1 MTNITLGPRWA
12 VSGAALLLLTDTA
25 VAAEEASSPGLF
37 TGDVGNI
44 IWTLLTFLAVV
55 FVLGKFAWRP
65 ILRGLQSREE
75 FIRRSLEDADQAN
88 RQARTL
94 LSEYEQKLQEARREA
109 SGIIEEGR
117 RDAEIVRKNIHEET
131 RKEADAMI
139 ARAKREIG
147 LARDAALRD
156 LYTRSA
162 DLATDLA
169 GQILGRE
176 VKPADHLRLIEDSI
190 AALTVRDASEN

>member
-1 MTNITLGPRWA
+1 MPRFWLLMPFLLADLLSANLALGA
-12 VSGAALLLLTDTA
+12 EHGA
-25 VAAEEASSPGLF
+25 SPGLF

-44 IWTLLTFLAVV
+44 IWTLLMFLAVV

-75 FIRRSLEDADQAN
+75 FIRRSLEDADRAN

-94 LSEYEQKLQEARREA
+94 LSEYEQKLQEASREA

>member
-1 MTNITLGPRWA
+1 MPRHRLLILFPLVYLPGANIALG
-12 VSGAALLLLTDTA
+12 
-25 VAAEEASSPGLF
+25 AEHETSPGLF
-37 TGDVGNI
+37 TGDLGNV

-75 FIRRSLEDADQAN
+75 FIRRSLQDAERAN
-88 RQARTL
+88 QQARTL
-94 LSEYEQKLQEARREA
+94 LAEYEKKLHDARSEA
-109 SGIIEEGR
+109 SSIVEEGR
-117 RDAEIVRKNIHEET
+117 RDAETVRKNIHEET

-176 VKPADHLRLIEDSI
+176 VKPADHQRLIEDSI
-190 AALTVRDASEN
+190 AAMTARDARQN